1 MDENSTELLREMLAQ
16 QTRQVE
22 LLRECLPSLWGRVRV
37 GLFSLSVLMAGVAV
51 GLAVLVLDVQ
61 RHGSAGTAAAGP
73 ARGAVRVFVPPMQ
86 PRWYYSPAP
95 GRYRLPAPRSVLP
108 ESMPRKTVG

>member
-1 MDENSTELLREMLAQ
+1 MDENSMELLREMLAQ

-22 LLRECLPSLWGRVRV
+22 LLRECLPSLWRRVRV
-37 GLFSLSVLMAGVAV
+37 GLFSLLLLMAGVAV
-51 GLAVLVLDVQ
+51 GLAVLVLEVR
-61 RHGSAGTAAAGP
+61 RHGAAGTAAAAP
-73 ARGAVRVFVPPMQ
+73 AGGAVRVFVPPMR

-95 GRYRLPAPRSVLP
+95 GRYQIPAPPLMLP